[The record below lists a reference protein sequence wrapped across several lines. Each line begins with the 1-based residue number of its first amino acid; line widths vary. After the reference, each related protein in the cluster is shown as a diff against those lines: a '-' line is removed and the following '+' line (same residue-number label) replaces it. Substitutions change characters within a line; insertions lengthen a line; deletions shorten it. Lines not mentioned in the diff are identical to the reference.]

1 MAVEA
6 VLSLGTAE
14 VLGSL
19 TEYDLLEV
27 EPVGARYQQFC
38 SARANSHCLGDTEDS
53 AEREQDESATEL
65 VVEDDIGF
73 LRTLCPKEW
82 KKQDHYKV
90 LGLTKLRYK
99 ATEDDIKKAYRQKVL
114 KHHPDKRRGAGE
126 EIREEDDYFTCITRA
141 YETLGTP
148 AKRVSFDSVD
158 PLFDE
163 EIPDGKISKPEKFFK
178 VFRPAFERN
187 ARWSNRRQVP
197 ELGSPKASRD
207 HVEHFYSFWY
217 SFDSWR
223 EFSYLDEEEKEKGE
237 NRDERRY
244 IERQNKAAR
253 KDRKKAET
261 ARLRQLVDTAYA
273 TDPRVQRFKDED
285 RDKKAAQKQRKQDER
300 QRRIEEEA
308 RALNAAEEA
317 ARQRREAEEAARRA
331 EQEAARRQKE
341 AVRQA
346 LSRGRQTLRQ
356 LCTERGYFA
365 ESDAERAEHMME
377 LERMCTVL
385 DALRLE
391 ELSEQLGQPDGGRDR
406 FLAEVEHVRRQV
418 EQERVA
424 GDPGSAKQASAGG
437 KVKSKPWS
445 HDELQ
450 TLIKA
455 VKLFP
460 AGTSQRWEV
469 IASFINQHV
478 EGSKRTAK
486 EVLAHAKD
494 LQRSDQKL
502 KQSANQNAY
511 ENFEKST
518 KAPSKID
525 NSEISERTET
535 PLDQQG
541 SNQAPWTPE
550 EQKRLEQALKT
561 YGPQTKERWDCIAEC
576 LPNRTRKDCM
586 RRYKELVELVKAKK
600 AAQAAVSDKK

>member
-1 MAVEA
+1 MAVDA
-6 VLSLGTAE
+6 APCFGTAE
-14 VLGSL
+14 VFGTLS
-19 TEYDLLEV
+19 EYDLLEV
-27 EPVGARYQQFC
+27 EPVGTRYQQFC
-38 SARANSHCLGDTEDS
+38 SARANSHCLGDATDAADNEEEDS
-53 AEREQDESATEL
+53 SSEL
-65 VVEDDIGF
+65 VVEDDIAF

-90 LGLTKLRYK
+90 LGLTKLRHK

-148 AKRVSFDSVD
+148 AKRISFDSVD
-158 PLFDE
+158 PLFDD
-163 EIPDGKISKPEKFFK
+163 EIPDGKVSKERFFK
-178 VFRPAFERN
+178 VFRPVFERN
-187 ARWSNRRQVP
+187 ARWSNRRPVP
-197 ELGSPKASRD
+197 ELGSSKASRD

-237 NRDERRY
+237 NRDERRF
-244 IERQNKAAR
+244 IERQNKAER
-253 KDRKKAET
+253 KERKKAET
-261 ARLRQLVDTAYA
+261 ARLRQLVDSAYA
-273 TDPRVQRFKDED
+273 VDPRVQRFKDED
-285 RDKKAAQKQRKQDER
+285 RDKKAAQKQRKQEER

-308 RALNAAEEA
+308 RALKAAEDE

-341 AVRQA
+341 AARQA

-356 LCTERGYFA
+356 LCTEGGYFA

-391 ELSEQLGQPDGGRDR
+391 QLNEQLRQPSGGREI
-406 FLAEVEHVRRQV
+406 FLAEVEHVRKQV
-418 EQERVA
+418 EKERIA
-424 GDPGSAKQASAGG
+424 GDSGSNKTSSASGKAKMKA
-437 KVKSKPWS
+437 WS

-460 AGTSQRWEV
+460 AGTNQRWEV

-494 LQRSDQKL
+494 LQKSDQKL

-511 ENFEKST
+511 ENFEKKHQSA
-518 KAPSKID
+518 K
-525 NSEISERTET
+525 
-535 PLDQQG
+535 QG
-541 SNQAPWTPE
+541 GQ
-550 EQKRLEQALKT
+550 L
-561 YGPQTKERWDCIAEC
+561 
-576 LPNRTRKDCM
+576 
-586 RRYKELVELVKAKK
+586 
-600 AAQAAVSDKK
+600 